1 MAYDKENVF
10 AKIIRGEIPAAKVY
24 EDDYTLAFM
33 DVMPQAEGHTLIVPK
48 EEARNLL
55 EISTEGAAHLIQTT
69 QKVAKAVDAAFKPDG
84 IIINQFNNEAAGQ
97 TVFHIHMHVVP
108 RWDSVALKRHG
119 SGMADPEVLE
129 LQATKL
135 RAAIKQL
142 L

>member
-48 EEARNLL
+48 EDARNLL

-69 QKVAKAVDAAFKPDG
+69 QKVAKALDAAFKPDG
-84 IIINQFNNEAAGQ
+84 ITINQFNNEAAGQ